1 LNIRLK
7 FYASLRKHLPGT
19 EIGEEVVI
27 EVIQGSTIKDVI
39 NSFSITEDLAKII
52 FINGIHKNLDYILEE
67 NDLLVIF
74 PPVGGG

>member
-1 LNIRLK
+1 
-7 FYASLRKHLPGT
+7 
-19 EIGEEVVI
+19 VVI